1 MLQQSDYNE
10 NYFNGGGDIG
20 GYTLYSSTTYS
31 SETAEHLA
39 TKFLEKLGLLN
50 INLVGRKVLV
60 LGCAY
65 GFLVKYLTML
75 GVDAY
80 GIDFSSYAISQ
91 VPGEITNK
99 IMFGDIRLSS
109 DWDAIRILA
118 GLTKNNQKFDVII
131 DEDMWCCLTDAEA
144 TTTRTLAMANSTM
157 FIHLID
163 INPSLSTWYNY
174 KDIAGWKAL
183 LGTSPKEKWYS
194 RFNWL
199 ES

>member
-1 MLQQSDYNE
+1 MLLKADYDI
-10 NYFNGGGDIG
+10 NYYNNGGDIG
-20 GYTLYSSTTYS
+20 GYTLYSATTYS
-31 SETAEHLA
+31 SETAEQLA
-39 TKFLEKLGLLN
+39 TKFLEKAGLLG
-50 INLVGRKVLV
+50 INLSGKKVLV

-65 GFLVKYLTML
+65 GFLVKYLTTL
-75 GVDAY
+75 GVNAY
-80 GIDFSSYAISQ
+80 GVDFSTYAVSQ
-91 VPGEITNK
+91 APTEIASK
-99 IMFGDIRLSS
+99 IILGDVRLSA
-109 DWDAIRILA
+109 DWTAIRAFA
-118 GLTKNNQKFDVII
+118 GLTKPNEKFDVII

-163 INPSLSTWYNY
+163 LAPNLSEWYNY
-174 KDIAGWKAL
+174 KDIAGWKVL